1 MIQKEFFP
9 NKTALITLIAACLVV
24 IISLG
29 IRQTFGLFFFDFEID
44 LGCTQTEFG
53 FAMGIQLLFWGLLG
67 PVFGIITDKYGGR
80 IAVILGFLFL
90 IPRFYMEH
98 LQIFQTTLDADW
110 RYDIWAVMWFWMTQ
124 SMARVRSWL
133 LLTATTI
140 RCPTET

>member
-9 NKTALITLIAACLVV
+9 NKTALTTLIAACLVV

-67 PVFGIITDKYGGR
+67 PVFGIVTDKYGGR
-80 IAVILGFLFL
+80 IAVI
-90 IPRFYMEH
+90 IPKRGPSSP
-98 LQIFQTTLDADW
+98 QKSNCIP
-110 RYDIWAVMWFWMTQ
+110 
-124 SMARVRSWL
+124 MANPNSG
-133 LLTATTI
+133 
-140 RCPTET
+140 